1 MCKEITGNREYKD
14 NIFRLLFGEE
24 SKSAE
29 LYNAIKGT
37 NYAPN
42 MLKMNTIQNP
52 FFFGVLRNDISF
64 TIEDRLIVLFE
75 HNSTINPNM
84 GLRFL
89 LYIAQLY
96 EMAMDK
102 KAMYKTKPMSI
113 ANPEFYMI
121 YNGKEEYPEKMKV
134 KLSDLFIIQD
144 GGENNL
150 ELIVTVINANKGH
163 NKSIMIR
170 SKTLDE
176 YAEFVAK
183 VHDYIDN
190 SGFDLTEA
198 LKKAVEDCAREG
210 ILQEFLQKYGGDI
223 VNILYREFNLN
234 DALRVREEEAKESM
248 QEEIAE
254 NLFRLGLSIEK
265 IAESTKLPIEKVK
278 KLAKKY
284 HKNK

>member
-14 NIFRLLFGEE
+14 NVFRLLFGDE

-42 MLKMNTIQNP
+42 VLKMNTIQNP
-52 FFFGVLRNDISF
+52 FFFGVFRNDVSF
-64 TIEDRLIVLFE
+64 TVEDKLIVLFE
-75 HNSTINPNM
+75 HNSSINPNM

-96 EMAMDK
+96 ELSMDK

-121 YNGKEEYPEKMKV
+121 YNGKEDYPEKMTL
-134 KLSDLFIIQD
+134 KLSDLFIVQD
-144 GGENNL
+144 SGNTNL
-150 ELIVTVINANKGH
+150 ELIVTVYNVNKGY
-163 NKSIMIR
+163 NKNIMER

-176 YAEFVAK
+176 YAAFVAK
-183 VHDYIDN
+183 VREYTET
-190 SGFDLTEA
+190 SGLDLTEA
-198 LKKAVEDCAREG
+198 LKKAVEDCVREG

-223 VNILYREFNLN
+223 VNILYREFNMN
-234 DALRVREEEAKESM
+234 DAKEVWAEETK
-248 QEEIAE
+248 EEIAE
-254 NLFRLGLSIEK
+254 KMIKRGTPLEFIVEDTGLS
-265 IAESTKLPIEKVK
+265 LEKVK
-278 KLAKKY
+278 KIAKKY
-284 HKNK
+284 NKNK